1 MSKPRRH
8 VIIIDSDSSDDE
20 NQSVFS
26 INSSDHGNRPVNNSS
41 ANVEDL
47 TTSLSRVVLAPYS
60 QKKRR
65 FVAGTRKYGKGGLDA
80 LTFDSDLDSDS
91 SLEVFQPTFAT
102 KPRRMEDASTPSES
116 SVIGIEDSDSDTE
129 THDESKAKSST
140 DSPWTY
146 DDTVDEYCLLSR
158 EGKVKMPDFRIPASL
173 YNRLFDHQ
181 KDGVAWMAGLHSS
194 RVGGLLGDDMGM
206 GKTYMALTLLGG
218 LMRDKTIRNG
228 LIVAPLSVLRSWE
241 TEAEK
246 VLKVC
251 VPRVRVYVVSSDIG
265 KATRC
270 KRLQDALEW

>member
-1 MSKPRRH
+1 MSKPRKR
-8 VIIIDSDSSDDE
+8 VIIIDSDSSDGE
-20 NQSVFS
+20 NQSIFS

-41 ANVEDL
+41 ANIEDL

-60 QKKRR
+60 QKEWRI
-65 FVAGTRKYGKGGLDA
+65 VAGTRKYGKGGLDA
-80 LTFDSDLDSDS
+80 LTFNSDSDSDS
-91 SLEVFQPTFAT
+91 SLEVFIPTFAT
-102 KPRRMEDASTPSES
+102 KPRRMEDASAPSEP
-116 SVIGIEDSDSDTE
+116 SVIAIEDSDSDKE
-129 THDESKAKSST
+129 TGDENIAKRST

-146 DDTVDEYCLLSR
+146 DDTVDEYSLVSR
-158 EGKVKMPDFRIPASL
+158 GKKVKMPDFRIPASL

-181 KDGVAWMAGLHSS
+181 KDGVAWMAGLHSPG
-194 RVGGLLGDDMGM
+194 VGGLLGDDMGM

-218 LMRDKTIRNG
+218 LMRDKTIRNC

-246 VLKVC
+246 VLKIC

>member
-1 MSKPRRH
+1 MSKPRRQE
-8 VIIIDSDSSDDE
+8 VIIIDSDSSDGED
-20 NQSVFS
+20 QSVFS
-26 INSSDHGNRPVNNSS
+26 IYSLDHGNRPVNNSS

-47 TTSLSRVVLAPYS
+47 TTSLSRVVLAPDS

-80 LTFDSDLDSDS
+80 LSFDSDSDS
-91 SLEVFQPTFAT
+91 SLEVFQTTFAT
-102 KPRRMEDASTPSES
+102 KPRRMEDASTTSES
-116 SVIGIEDSDSDTE
+116 VIEIEDSDSDKE
-129 THDESKAKSST
+129 TDDESKAKSST
-140 DSPWTY
+140 ESPWTY
-146 DDTVDEYCLLSR
+146 DDTVDEYSLVSR
-158 EGKVKMPDFRIPASL
+158 GQVKMPDFRIPASL
-173 YNRLFDHQ
+173 FNRLFDHQ
-181 KDGVAWMAGLHSS
+181 KDGVAWMAGLHSPG
-194 RVGGLLGDDMGM
+194 VGGLLGDDMGM

-246 VLKVC
+246 VLKIC

>member
-1 MSKPRRH
+1 M
-8 VIIIDSDSSDDE
+8 IIIDSDSSDGE

-47 TTSLSRVVLAPYS
+47 TTSLSRVVLAPHS
-60 QKKRR
+60 QKKLR
-65 FVAGTRKYGKGGLDA
+65 FVARTRKYGKGGLDA
-80 LTFDSDLDSDS
+80 LTFDSDSDSGS
-91 SLEVFQPTFAT
+91 SLEVFQPPTFAT
-102 KPRRMEDASTPSES
+102 KPRRMEDASAPSES
-116 SVIGIEDSDSDTE
+116 SVIEIEDSDSDKE
-129 THDESKAKSST
+129 TDDESKAKSST

-146 DDTVDEYCLLSR
+146 DDTVDEYSLVSKG
-158 EGKVKMPDFRIPASL
+158 EKVKMPDFRIPASL

-194 RVGGLLGDDMGM
+194 GVGGLLGDDMGM

-218 LMRDKTIRNG
+218 LMRDKTIRNC